1 MDLYGIISKDVRLSA
16 RRIIMDN
23 LNDTFTIGQFASFNH
38 ISEQTLRYYDK
49 IGLLR
54 PTSQNNQT
62 GYRYYNITQCV
73 TLDIISHMKSLGIPL
88 KDIKSYLDS
97 NDRQWLLQTLTEKR
111 NHISQQ
117 IKLLMDTQAVID
129 RKLLDYQNHAIL
141 PKAGIPFIEAIG
153 KRTVF
158 RYNTSI
164 NYYYNENSVANY
176 EYMLHVFKNRLREQ
190 NVPDVYFYN
199 VSSIMSKDNL
209 LTRNFFTTDLF
220 VFVNESDRD
229 RFIACDT
236 IAANTYLCMVCDDS
250 KNETA
255 LINRL
260 LHEIDINGYTICGD
274 YICEVVSEF
283 LSTRDDSRSMIL
295 KLQIPISFQ

>member
-1 MDLYGIISKDVRLSA
+1 
-16 RRIIMDN
+16 MDN
-23 LNDTFTIGQFASFNH
+23 LNDKFTIGQFASFNN

-54 PTSQNNQT
+54 PASQNNQT
-62 GYRYYNITQCV
+62 GYRYYNITQCA
-73 TLDIISHMKSLGIPL
+73 TLDIINHLKSLGISL

-97 NDRQWLLQTLTEKR
+97 NDSQWLLNTLTEKQ

-117 IKLLMDTQAVID
+117 IKLLNDTQAVIM

-141 PKAGIPFIEAIG
+141 PKSGVPFIEAIN
-153 KRTVF
+153 KRTIF
-158 RYNTSI
+158 RYDTSI

-176 EYMLHVFKNRLREQ
+176 EYMLHVFKNKLREQ

-209 LTRNFFTTDLF
+209 LARNFFTTELF
-220 VFVNESDRD
+220 VFVNENDKN

-236 IAANTYLCMVCDDS
+236 IAANVYLCMICDDS

-255 LINRL
+255 FINRL
-260 LHEIDINGYTICGD
+260 LNEIDKNGYTICGD

-283 LSTRDDSRSMIL
+283 LPTRDDTRSMTL

>member
-1 MDLYGIISKDVRLSA
+1 
-16 RRIIMDN
+16 MDN
-23 LNDTFTIGQFASFNH
+23 LNDKFTIGQFASFNN

-54 PTSQNNQT
+54 PAFQNNQT
-62 GYRYYNITQCV
+62 GYRYYNITQCA
-73 TLDIISHMKSLGIPL
+73 TLDIIMHLKSLGISL

-97 NDRQWLLQTLTEKR
+97 YDSQWLLKTLTEKQ
-111 NHISQQ
+111 NYISQQ

-141 PKAGIPFIEAIG
+141 PPSGIPFIEVMN
-153 KRTVF
+153 KRTIF
-158 RYNTSI
+158 RYNTSV

-176 EYMLHVFKNRLREQ
+176 EYMLHVFKNKLREQ

-199 VSSIMSKDNL
+199 VSGIMSKNNL
-209 LTRNFFTTDLF
+209 IARNFFTTDLF
-220 VFVNESDRD
+220 VFVNENDRN

-236 IAANTYLCMVCDDS
+236 IAANTYLCMVCDDT
-250 KNETA
+250 KKETA
-255 LINRL
+255 FINRL
-260 LHEIDINGYTICGD
+260 LDEIDKNGYTICGD

-283 LSTRDDSRSMIL
+283 LSTRDDIRSMIL
-295 KLQIPISFQ
+295 KLQIPISF